1 MGQWGVA
8 DRRSE
13 IVEAAL
19 AVAQEN
25 GLAAMSMRA
34 VADRVGVSVMA
45 LYRHVPTKEALL
57 DELVGRL
64 LAEIEPAAPDTPWQQ
79 RLRDLAGQV
88 YALAGRYPTVVPLL
102 LTRAYSAPPAVRVVT
117 GTSAL
122 LRDAGVAESDVP
134 RLERMVATFLL
145 GYATSAVNNAFWS
158 DPAATQPPPAPAPP
172 APAPAGA
179 TQHSWQA
186 ELDRDVTDLITLLD
200 HVAKNR
206 RSGTMPPPPLSSD
219 AGSAHPAAT
228 RPRSLDA
235 DW

>member
-1 MGQWGVA
+1 MA

-19 AVAQEN
+19 SVAQDH

-79 RLRDLAGQV
+79 RLRDLAGHV

-117 GTSAL
+117 ETSAL
-122 LRDAGVAESDVP
+122 LRDAGVAESEVP

-145 GYATSAVNNAFWS
+145 GYATSAVNHAFWP
-158 DPAATQPPPAPAPP
+158 DPAATSPPPSPTPSAPAPP
-172 APAPAGA
+172 GEA
-179 TQHSWQA
+179 QHSWQA
-186 ELDRDVTDLITLLD
+186 ELDRDATDLITLLN
-200 HVAKNR
+200 HVANNPDSAIK
-206 RSGTMPPPPLSSD
+206 STPPLDSD
-219 AGSAHPAAT
+219 AGSTHPQAM
-228 RPRSLDA
+228 PRTPNA
-235 DW
+235 GR